1 MGITIEDGLGSGEM
15 AEVFDNRLRT
25 FAVQDSLMNHLS
37 VEPEHQTVYDTVGTI
52 TIASG
57 ITSASGGIVLFL
69 QNNDPSRFIII
80 DRIYVQV
87 AQPVAASLPQT
98 STYFSVGFGRTYL
111 SGGTAL
117 NMVNENRFTTNTALA
132 TAVNVNGATLLGLTG
147 TVTEALRFYP
157 QAGPVFEIVPQAG
170 DSIILTRGNSI
181 EVDFSAGILG
191 SGVALAVMRFAQV
204 LPGHMG

>member
-1 MGITIEDGLGSGEM
+1 MGITIEDGLGTGEL

-37 VEPEHQTVYDTVGTI
+37 VEPEHQTVFDTVGSI
-52 TIASG
+52 VVGSG
-57 ITSASGGIVLFL
+57 VTATSGGVVLFV
-69 QNNDPSRFIII
+69 QNNDPARFLIV

-87 AQPVAASLPQT
+87 AQPVAAALPQT
-98 STYFSVGFGRTYL
+98 STFFSIGFGRTYL
-111 SGGTAL
+111 SGGAGLTV
-117 NMVNENRFTTNTALA
+117 VNENRFTTNTANA
-132 TAVNVNGATLLGLTG
+132 TVVNAAGALLGVTG
-147 TVTEALRFYP
+147 SFTEALRFYP

-181 EVDFSAGILG
+181 EVDFNAGLLG
-191 SGVALAVMRFAQV
+191 SGIAMAVMRFAQV

>member
-1 MGITIEDGLGSGEM
+1 MGIVIEDGLGTGEC
-15 AEVFDNRLRT
+15 AEVFDNRMRT

-37 VEPEHQTVYDTVGTI
+37 SDPEHQTVYDVLGTI
-52 TIASG
+52 VIASG
-57 ITSASGGIVLFL
+57 VSSTSGGIVLFV
-69 QNNDPSRFIII
+69 QNNDATRFLVV

-87 AQPVAASLPQT
+87 AQPAAVLPLQGT
-98 STYFSVGFGRTYL
+98 FFTVGFGRTYL

-117 NMVNENRFTTNTALA
+117 NMVNENRFTTNAAVA
-132 TAVNVNGATLLGLTG
+132 TAVNVNGAALLGLTG

-157 QAGPVFEIVPQAG
+157 QGGPVFEIVPQGSDA
-170 DSIILTRGNSI
+170 IILTRGNSI
-181 EVDFSAGILG
+181 EVDFTAGLLG

>member
-37 VEPEHQTVYDTVGTI
+37 VEPEHQTVYDAFGTI
-52 TIASG
+52 VIASG
-57 ITSASGGIVLFL
+57 ITGVSGGVVLFV
-69 QNNDPSRFIII
+69 QNNDPVRFLIV
-80 DRIYVQV
+80 DRIYVQI
-87 AQPVAASLPQT
+87 AQPAAVLPLQ
-98 STYFSVGFGRTYL
+98 STYISVGFGRTYL
-111 SGGTAL
+111 SGGNVITP
-117 NMVNENRFTTNTALA
+117 VNENRFTTNVAIA
-132 TAVNVNGATLLGLTG
+132 TVANSTGAILGLTG
-147 TVTEALRFYP
+147 TFTEALRYYP
-157 QAGPVFEIVPQAG
+157 QGGPVFEIVPQAG

-181 EVDFSAGILG
+181 EVDLSAGLLG